1 MLVQSLLVLVF
12 LLASIT
18 GPLAACC
25 NHGLPPAAGEHPII
39 GGPDHISGGP
49 SIMDGQTS
57 PHAQPC
63 PTSICRL
70 GICRLGICRLGC
82 PTPPGLDGGMIR
94 TVAAVLLPAR
104 SDPLPDGIA
113 LSPPPGP
120 PRPLA

>member
-25 NHGLPPAAGEHPII
+25 KHGLPPSAGEHPII
-39 GGPDHISGGP
+39 GGPDHISGRP

-70 GICRLGICRLGC
+70 GC
-82 PTPPGLDGGMIR
+82 PTPSRLDGGMIR
-94 TVAAVLLPAR
+94 TVAAILLPAR
-104 SDPLPDGIA
+104 SEPSPDGIA